1 MENTSFCGS
10 KMIVNSNYKN
20 YGLGPPD
27 PPSGTP
33 TITAFNDSVMVAWSS
48 SPYDGG
54 KKVLGYAVE
63 YSMFGSDIWT
73 TAVDDCTYLSHP
85 VVGLQPGGRYIFRV
99 KAYNVHGYSRPSLES
114 DIVQLE
120 EHSKYSFMSD
130 QYEYI

>member
-1 MENTSFCGS
+1 MVF
-10 KMIVNSNYKN
+10 
-20 YGLGPPD
+20 LGPPD

-63 YSMFGSDIWT
+63 YSMVGSDIWT

-85 VVGLQPGGRYIFRV
+85 VVGLQPGGRYVFRV
-99 KAYNVHGYSRPSLES
+99 KAYNVHGYSRSSLES

-120 EHSKYSFMSD
+120 EHSKYTSSTNHRLSSNMIGLEKAAS
-130 QYEYI
+130 